1 MAFHVGCQ
9 QQPLLLLASFV
20 MAWHSHQGAL
30 HKGTI
35 ETGEYKKHALPYFLE
50 EVVFLVS

>member
-9 QQPLLLLASFV
+9 QQPLLLMAFFV

-35 ETGEYKKHALPYFLE
+35 ETREYKKHALPDLLD